1 MVKIL
6 GASNTWNSCWYTIL
20 QKGYDVSVVSRTE
33 YSNGNIEQIYL
44 AKKHGNEFISNN
56 YLSLL
61 GSISIWETLGDDL
74 SGLIKEGEKLESII
88 SEDCMELFFEEEE
101 E

>member
-6 GASNTWNSCWYTIL
+6 GASNTWNSCWYMIL
-20 QKGYDVSVVSRTE
+20 KKGYDVSVVSRIE
-33 YSNGNIEQIYL
+33 CPNGDTEQIYS
-44 AKKHGNEFISNN
+44 AKKHGNEFVSNN

-61 GSISIWETLGDDL
+61 GIITIWETLGGDL
-74 SGLIKEGEKLESII
+74 YGQIQEGKKLESTI

-101 E
+101 